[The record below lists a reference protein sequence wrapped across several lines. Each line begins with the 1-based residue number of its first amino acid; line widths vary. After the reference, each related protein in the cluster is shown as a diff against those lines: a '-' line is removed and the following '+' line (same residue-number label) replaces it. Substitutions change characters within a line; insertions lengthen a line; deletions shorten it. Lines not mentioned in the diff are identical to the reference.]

1 MCLRITKFTDERRNL
16 VFNGYNQQKELCSYC
31 ITANIQNE
39 CVLNSSITSC
49 TPTDESITAQIKT
62 IQPKNNNNDNN
73 WCELSIHDQQI
84 TLATTSG
91 AKLNDSCRNQTEVSA
106 RLGQLFGFVATTE
119 QLKEKSSGTQ

>member
-1 MCLRITKFTDERRNL
+1 MFLLHYRKYTKQG
-16 VFNGYNQQKELCSYC
+16 VF
-31 ITANIQNE
+31 
-39 CVLNSSITSC
+39 NSSIKSW

-73 WCELSIHDQQI
+73 WCELSINEQQI

-91 AKLNDSCRNQTEVSA
+91 AKLNDSCGNQTEVSA

-119 QLKEKSSGTQ
+119 QLKEKSLGTQ